1 MLDMCSSRAQA
12 QITDSPVFHLTMGEP
27 GHDVECCLCV
37 CAGLCCVCAQ
47 VPALSR
53 LLDILMRRVLI
64 RAAAAQRQ
72 SSVMVAC

>member
-12 QITDSPVFHLTMGEP
+12 QITHSPVFHLTMGEP

-47 VPALSR
+47 VLALSR
-53 LLDILMRRVLI
+53 LLDILMRRILSG
-64 RAAAAQRQ
+64 AAAAQWQ
-72 SSVMVAC
+72 SSAVVAC